1 MGEQID
7 GSFQLGNETYL
18 VEAKWVRDPIG
29 VTELHSFHGKV
40 EQKAA
45 WARGLFIS
53 YGGFSEVGLQAFGRA
68 RKVICMS
75 GEDIYKALGRRI
87 PIADVI
93 DRKVRAAA
101 ETGAPFAQVDELFT
115 K

>member
-1 MGEQID
+1 
-7 GSFQLGNETYL
+7 
-18 VEAKWVRDPIG
+18 
-29 VTELHSFHGKV
+29 
-40 EQKAA
+40 
-45 WARGLFIS
+45 
-53 YGGFSEVGLQAFGRA
+53 
-68 RKVICMS
+68 MS

-101 ETGAPFAQVDELFT
+101 ETGALFVQVGELFT